1 MERRGWDASLTRYA
15 EGWRATF
22 IRRDYTTQAWVGQ
35 VLTFHPTPWTAVQ
48 RAAWSVLSTDI
59 RGSSTAALHRDRP

>member
-22 IRRDYTTQAWVGQ
+22 IRRDYTTRAWVGQ
-35 VLTFHPTPWTAVQ
+35 VLTFHRSPA
-48 RAAWSVLSTDI
+48 
-59 RGSSTAALHRDRP
+59 RGVVGTVHGHTRFVYSGVAP